1 MNSVAIDYIPP
12 DHNNDGHIIGIDVAV
27 STFLDAYLRY
37 SRAETLYC
45 RTHEHGAFDRF
56 QNRMIE
62 IGFCRRSIFF
72 GISVSKFNDGKR
84 LKRVFVFS
92 TFFLDFSIEMQCWGL
107 EVRFSTV

>member
-1 MNSVAIDYIPP
+1 MNSVAIDYIPI

-27 STFLDAYLRY
+27 RTFLDAYLRY

-62 IGFCRRSIFF
+62 IGVDPARCQFWQRP
-72 GISVSKFNDGKR
+72 
-84 LKRVFVFS
+84 
-92 TFFLDFSIEMQCWGL
+92 T
-107 EVRFSTV
+107 